1 VDDETGGEPTP
12 TEQHDAEGTTSLSP
26 GELLGM
32 RLRQIRKDK
41 GWTLKEVSAR
51 TGLAFSTL
59 SKVERNQLSLTYNNL
74 AKLAEGLDLDI
85 ANLFS
90 SEVAEAVVGRRTYL
104 RRSEGHVHESRN
116 YAHEYLAAKLAQRR
130 MVPMATR
137 IKTHSIEEFGPF
149 DSHPGE
155 EFVYVLEG
163 VVDMYI
169 EPDGPIRLRAGDSCY
184 FDARAPHATI
194 SVGASDALV
203 LSIISALPY
212 RTG

>member
-1 VDDETGGEPTP
+1 VDGKGSGPAAGEP
-12 TEQHDAEGTTSLSP
+12 EEAEGSAALSR

-90 SEVAEAVVGRRTYL
+90 SDVAEVAVGRRTYC
-104 RRSEGHVHESRN
+104 RRNEGPVHESRN

-130 MVPMATR
+130 MIPMMTR
-137 IKTHSIEEFGPF
+137 IKTHSIEEFGPL

-169 EPDGPIRLRAGDSCY
+169 EPDQPVRLRAGDSCY

-194 SVGASDALV
+194 SVGANDALV
-203 LSIISALPY
+203 LSLHSAMP
-212 RTG
+212 

>member
-1 VDDETGGEPTP
+1 MVERE
-12 TEQHDAEGTTSLSP
+12 EAEVNAALSR

-85 ANLFS
+85 AKLFS
-90 SEVAEAVVGRRTYL
+90 SDVAEAAVGRRTYS
-104 RRSEGHVHESRN
+104 RRSEGTVHESLN

-130 MVPMATR
+130 MVPMATL

-169 EPDGPIRLRAGDSCY
+169 EPDGPVRLRAGDSCY

-194 SVGASDALV
+194 SVGANDALV